1 MSLEFGMWRIH
12 KDEVAEVPFHPM
24 DAESRLEKI
33 LDGTISIAA
42 PHLMVIGR
50 QVRTNFE
57 KVLDLLAID
66 IEGNLT
72 ALELKKDKTYRDI
85 VAQVLDYG
93 SWIRTLR
100 ADDISRIFQEYQS
113 RWHPERKKAS
123 INEAFCAHFK
133 VKQMPDDLN
142 GDHDLIIIAAHLDPS
157 TERIVEY
164 LAEHHGVNINVV
176 FFRFFQDGDREY
188 LSRAWLRDPT
198 AAADEAGA
206 DVASSKEWNG
216 EYYVSFGLEETR
228 DWSEAVK
235 YGFIS
240 GGGGSWYSNT
250 LSLLEPGARIWVNV
264 PATGYVGVGEV
275 LEPRVPV
282 EEFMVKG
289 SDGTSTPITQLPLK
303 IAKARRV
310 SEDPEKGEYLVRV
323 KWLKTVP
330 VGGAIKEKGFFGNQN
345 TVARPRTPKWDH
357 TVERLKVRLAIS

>member
-1 MSLEFGMWRIH
+1 MSLELGMWRI
-12 KDEVAEVPFHPM
+12 DRDTVAEVSFLPM
-24 DAESRLEKI
+24 EAESRLERI
-33 LDGTISIAA
+33 LDRNIGIAA

-50 QVRTNFE
+50 QVRTAFD

-100 ADDISRIFQEYQS
+100 ADDIARIFQEYLT
-113 RWHPERKKAS
+113 RWHPQRKQS
-123 INEAFCAHFK
+123 INEAFCTHFK

-142 GDHDLIIIAAHLDPS
+142 GDHDLVVVAAHLDPS

-176 FFRFFQDGDREY
+176 FFRFFQDGEREY

-198 AAADEAGA
+198 TSAEDTGTE
-206 DVASSKEWNG
+206 VASSKEWNG
-216 EYYVSFGLEETR
+216 EYYVSFGLEDTR
-228 DWSEAVK
+228 DWNEATK

-275 LEPRVPV
+275 VEPRAPV
-282 EEFMVKG
+282 EKFMVKG
-289 SDGTSTPITQLPLK
+289 SDGNLTPITELPLA
-303 IAKARRV
+303 ISRARKV
-310 SEDPEKGEYLVRV
+310 SEDPDKGEYLVRV

-330 VGGAIKEKGFFGNQN
+330 VSHAIKEKGFFGNQN

-357 TVERLKVRLAIS
+357 TVERLKARFSIS